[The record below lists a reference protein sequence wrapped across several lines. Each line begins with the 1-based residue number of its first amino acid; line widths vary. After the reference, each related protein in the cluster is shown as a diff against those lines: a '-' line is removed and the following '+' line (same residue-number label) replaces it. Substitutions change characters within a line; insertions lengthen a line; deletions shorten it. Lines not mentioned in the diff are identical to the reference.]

1 MSSLCEQP
9 TITAMPNCSFTYNN
23 NLRSFLYRLYAYFY
37 LENDAFGTISYETP
51 QVTNQNNNPVQ
62 IMFTL
67 AAKLFSVQNHLKN
80 IISYNCMNSIS
91 IIIQQPIEF

>member
-1 MSSLCEQP
+1 MK
-9 TITAMPNCSFTYNN
+9 
-23 NLRSFLYRLYAYFY
+23 
-37 LENDAFGTISYETP
+37 TP

-80 IISYNCMNSIS
+80 TILYNCMNSIS
-91 IIIQQPIEF
+91 IILQLPYIEF